1 MPERFALQA
10 ELWAALFRGEDTRLI
25 AAAAAL
31 EAEAGE
37 GDMRAC
43 LHLAH
48 LFLGFPRV
56 LRALNLLQPRLD
68 ETPAAAGDPA
78 TGEAVFREVYGED
91 AAPVLAHLDRL
102 DAPFAG
108 LVLEHAYGRTF
119 GGSPLPLP
127 VRERLSVLAL
137 LATGCP
143 LQARSH
149 LRACLR
155 HGVDA
160 ATLHADLQCVAWLD
174 ATTRAE
180 AATWIDE
187 EAGGPA

>member
-10 ELWAALFRGEDTRLI
+10 ELWAALFLGEDARMV

-37 GDMRAC
+37 SDMRAC

-56 LRALNLLQPRLD
+56 LRALNLLPPRRD
-68 ETPAAAGDPA
+68 EPAPTTGDPDR
-78 TGEAVFREVYGED
+78 GEAVFREVYGED

-119 GGSPLPLP
+119 GGSPLPLA

-137 LATGCP
+137 LATACP

-155 HGVDA
+155 HGVDP
-160 ATLHADLQCVAWLD
+160 ATLRADLGCVDWLD
-174 ATTRAE
+174 AATRAE

-187 EAGGPA
+187 EAGGLA